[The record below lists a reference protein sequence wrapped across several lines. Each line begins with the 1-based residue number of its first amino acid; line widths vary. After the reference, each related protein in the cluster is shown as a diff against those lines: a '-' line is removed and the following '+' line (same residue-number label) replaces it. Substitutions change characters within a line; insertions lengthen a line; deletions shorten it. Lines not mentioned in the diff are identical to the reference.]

1 MIQVHSCLLLASK
14 VCAQIQTSQT
24 KRFASSI
31 RRAGEMRMHNLGSPI
46 RPTPSD
52 SRVVFS
58 APTDEDGTHSIIV
71 QRAGSH
77 HIELLQ

>member
-1 MIQVHSCLLLASK
+1 
-14 VCAQIQTSQT
+14 
-24 KRFASSI
+24 
-31 RRAGEMRMHNLGSPI
+31 MHNLGSPI